1 MWFIVV
7 VRFGAQ
13 VERHF
18 SYLFHLEF
26 VSTVSLVSSFQSEF
40 ANFSLVL
47 IENIWSFISVSATYA
62 VAIFKKSNIKDFQ

>member
-26 VSTVSLVSSFQSEF
+26 VSTVSSVSSFQSEF
-40 ANFSLVL
+40 ANFSLVS
-47 IENIWSFISVSATYA
+47 IESIWSFISVSATYA

>member
-26 VSTVSLVSSFQSEF
+26 VSTVSSFQSEF

-47 IENIWSFISVSATYA
+47 IESIWSFISVIATYA

>member
-1 MWFIVV
+1 MMFLHHWRIFLFNHNTDLIIMCFVVV

-26 VSTVSLVSSFQSEF
+26 VSTVSSFQSEF

-47 IENIWSFISVSATYA
+47 IESI
-62 VAIFKKSNIKDFQ
+62 

>member
-18 SYLFHLEF
+18 SHLFHLEF
-26 VSTVSLVSSFQSEF
+26 VSTVSSFQSEF

-47 IENIWSFISVSATYA
+47 IESIWSFISVIATYA